1 MGLINWLKQKI
12 FHKKDEDKKEG
23 KPVEPVV
30 EENLKSEEAKDKT
43 SGESVVE
50 KTLEGN
56 KVDEEPIYE
65 VKKEETKEEYL
76 QPEVVKEEQSVEQSI
91 EDKVETKEEPVV
103 EENTLE
109 ESVQP
114 EVKEEQKIEE
124 QPIEENKVEDNS
136 SIKDEEKYEPSKGN
150 EQSSFEEPVVEENT
164 LEESVQPEVKE
175 EQKIEEQPIEEN
187 KVEDNSSIKDE
198 EKYEPSKGNEQS
210 SFEEPVVEENT
221 LEESVQPEVKEEQKI
236 EEQPIEENK
245 VEDNSSIKDEEKYE
259 PSKGNEQ
266 SSFEE
271 PVVEEN
277 TLEESV
283 QPEVKEEQKI
293 EEQPIEENK
302 VEDNSSIKDEEKY
315 EPSKG
320 NEQSSFEE
328 PVIQNNTDGI
338 ENNNEFEY
346 SNPLLD
352 LVLEDKLEKK
362 ESKVEVNDEQP
373 IEDKAETKEE
383 PIVEKELSDE
393 PVQPEIKEEQ
403 HAEENKAEEK
413 ENEEDEDE
421 VIEEKEEQTKEAEL
435 VNSADE
441 PVIEKKNDEATT
453 KKVEVDH
460 ETKIYNLGL
469 AKSREGFGARLNS
482 IANKYKEANSEY
494 FDDLERCLIEADVG
508 VNLTMS
514 VLDETEKM
522 AASQHLDNPKEINDL
537 LVDNLFMNYAK
548 SGDSFQTE
556 IKFDPENPTVL
567 LMVGVNGTGKTT
579 TIAKL
584 AKHYKELGKK
594 VLLVAADTFRAGA
607 VQQLSI
613 WANRIGVDIFERG
626 QGADPASV
634 CFDAVK
640 KAINDKYDLVM
651 VDTAGRLHTKD
662 YLMAELGKVNRVIKK
677 VLPVAPQE
685 IWLALD
691 ANTGQNG
698 VQQAKV
704 FKEVTPLTGVVI
716 TKMDGTSK
724 GGIILAIRDQ
734 LGVPV
739 RFIGLGEHEDDLREF
754 DLDRY
759 LYALLVGEDENSEE

>member
-12 FHKKDEDKKEG
+12 FHKKDEGKKEE
-23 KPVEPVV
+23 KPVEPV

-56 KVDEEPIYE
+56 KVDEEPIFE
-65 VKKEETKEEYL
+65 VKKEEIKEESL
-76 QPEVVKEEQSVEQSI
+76 QPEVVKKEQSVEQSI

-109 ESVQP
+109 EPVQP

-124 QPIEENKVEDNS
+124 QPVEENKVEDNS
-136 SIKDEEKYEPSKGN
+136 SIKDEEKYEPLK
-150 EQSSFEEPVVEENT
+150 
-164 LEESVQPEVKE
+164 
-175 EQKIEEQPIEEN
+175 EN
-187 KVEDNSSIKDE
+187 K
-198 EKYEPSKGNEQS
+198 
-210 SFEEPVVEENT
+210 
-221 LEESVQPEVKEEQKI
+221 
-236 EEQPIEENK
+236 
-245 VEDNSSIKDEEKYE
+245 
-259 PSKGNEQ
+259 
-266 SSFEE
+266 
-271 PVVEEN
+271 
-277 TLEESV
+277 
-283 QPEVKEEQKI
+283 
-293 EEQPIEENK
+293 
-302 VEDNSSIKDEEKY
+302 
-315 EPSKG
+315 
-320 NEQSSFEE
+320 QSSFEE

-413 ENEEDEDE
+413 ENEEDE
-421 VIEEKEEQTKEAEL
+421 VIEEKEEQTKEAEQ
-435 VNSADE
+435 VNSTDE
-441 PVIEKKNDEATT
+441 PVIEKKKDEATT
-453 KKVEVDH
+453 GKVEVDH

-482 IANKYKEANSEY
+482 IANKYKEANSDY
-494 FDDLERCLIEADVG
+494 FDELERCLIEADVG

-556 IKFDPENPTVL
+556 IKFDSENPTVL

-634 CFDAVK
+634 CFDAIK

-759 LYALLVGEDENSEE
+759 LYALLVGEDENFEE

>member
-65 VKKEETKEEYL
+65 VKKEEIKEESL

-91 EDKVETKEEPVV
+91 EDKVETKEGPEV

-109 ESVQP
+109 EPVQP

-124 QPIEENKVEDNS
+124 QPVEENKVEDNS
-136 SIKDEEKYEPSKGN
+136 SIKNEEKYEPSK
-150 EQSSFEEPVVEENT
+150 E
-164 LEESVQPEVKE
+164 
-175 EQKIEEQPIEEN
+175 
-187 KVEDNSSIKDE
+187 
-198 EKYEPSKGNEQS
+198 
-210 SFEEPVVEENT
+210 
-221 LEESVQPEVKEEQKI
+221 
-236 EEQPIEENK
+236 
-245 VEDNSSIKDEEKYE
+245 
-259 PSKGNEQ
+259 
-266 SSFEE
+266 
-271 PVVEEN
+271 
-277 TLEESV
+277 
-283 QPEVKEEQKI
+283 
-293 EEQPIEENK
+293 
-302 VEDNSSIKDEEKY
+302 
-315 EPSKG
+315 

-403 HAEENKAEEK
+403 HAEENKAEDNSSIKDEEAKDKTSGESVVEKALEGNKVDEEPIHEVKKEEIKEESLQPEVVKEEQSVKQSIEDKVETKEEPIVEGNTLEEPVQPEVKEEQKIEEQLVEENKVEEK

-421 VIEEKEEQTKEAEL
+421 VIEEKEEKTKEAEQ
-435 VNSADE
+435 VNSTDE

-453 KKVEVDH
+453 EKVEVDH

-494 FDDLERCLIEADVG
+494 FDELERCLIEADVG

-759 LYALLVGEDENSEE
+759 LYALLVGEDENFEE

>member
-56 KVDEEPIYE
+56 KVDEEPIFE
-65 VKKEETKEEYL
+65 VKKEEIKEESL
-76 QPEVVKEEQSVEQSI
+76 QPEVVKKEQSVEQSV
-91 EDKVETKEEPVV
+91 EDKIETKEEPVV

-109 ESVQP
+109 EPVQP
-114 EVKEEQKIEE
+114 EIKEEQKIEE
-124 QPIEENKVEDNS
+124 QPVEENKVEDNS
-136 SIKDEEKYEPSKGN
+136 SIKDEEKYEPSK
-150 EQSSFEEPVVEENT
+150 E
-164 LEESVQPEVKE
+164 
-175 EQKIEEQPIEEN
+175 
-187 KVEDNSSIKDE
+187 
-198 EKYEPSKGNEQS
+198 
-210 SFEEPVVEENT
+210 
-221 LEESVQPEVKEEQKI
+221 
-236 EEQPIEENK
+236 
-245 VEDNSSIKDEEKYE
+245 
-259 PSKGNEQ
+259 
-266 SSFEE
+266 
-271 PVVEEN
+271 
-277 TLEESV
+277 
-283 QPEVKEEQKI
+283 
-293 EEQPIEENK
+293 
-302 VEDNSSIKDEEKY
+302 
-315 EPSKG
+315 

-383 PIVEKELSDE
+383 PVVEKELSDE

-403 HAEENKAEEK
+403 KIEEQPVEENKVEENSSIKDEEAKDKTSGESVVEKALEGNKVDEEPIHEVKKEEIKEESLQPEVVKEEQSVEQSIEDKVETKEEPIVEGNTLEEPVQPEVKEEQKIEEQPVEENKVEEK

-421 VIEEKEEQTKEAEL
+421 VIEEKEEQTKEAEQ
-435 VNSADE
+435 VNSTDE
-441 PVIEKKNDEATT
+441 PVIEKKNDEATA

-482 IANKYKEANSEY
+482 IANKYKEANSDY
-494 FDDLERCLIEADVG
+494 FDELERCLIEADVG

-594 VLLVAADTFRAGA
+594 VMLVAADTFRAGA

-634 CFDAVK
+634 CFDAIK
-640 KAINDKYDLVM
+640 KAINEKYDLVM

-759 LYALLVGEDENSEE
+759 LYALLVGEDENFEE

>member
-12 FHKKDEDKKEG
+12 FHKKDEDKKEV
-23 KPVEPVV
+23 KPVEPV

-56 KVDEEPIYE
+56 KVDEEPIFE
-65 VKKEETKEEYL
+65 VEKEEIKEESL
-76 QPEVVKEEQSVEQSI
+76 QPEVVKKEQSVEQST

-109 ESVQP
+109 EPVQP

-124 QPIEENKVEDNS
+124 QPVEENKVEDNS
-136 SIKDEEKYEPSKGN
+136 SIKDEEKYEPSK
-150 EQSSFEEPVVEENT
+150 
-164 LEESVQPEVKE
+164 
-175 EQKIEEQPIEEN
+175 EN
-187 KVEDNSSIKDE
+187 K
-198 EKYEPSKGNEQS
+198 
-210 SFEEPVVEENT
+210 
-221 LEESVQPEVKEEQKI
+221 
-236 EEQPIEENK
+236 
-245 VEDNSSIKDEEKYE
+245 
-259 PSKGNEQ
+259 
-266 SSFEE
+266 
-271 PVVEEN
+271 
-277 TLEESV
+277 
-283 QPEVKEEQKI
+283 
-293 EEQPIEENK
+293 
-302 VEDNSSIKDEEKY
+302 
-315 EPSKG
+315 
-320 NEQSSFEE
+320 QSSFEE

-413 ENEEDEDE
+413 ENEEDEA
-421 VIEEKEEQTKEAEL
+421 IEEKEEQTKEVEK
-435 VNSADE
+435 VNSTDE

-482 IANKYKEANSEY
+482 IANKYKEANSDY
-494 FDDLERCLIEADVG
+494 FDELERCLIEADVG

-584 AKHYKELGKK
+584 AKHYKGLGKK

-634 CFDAVK
+634 CFDAIK

-759 LYALLVGEDENSEE
+759 LYALLVGEDENFEE

>member
-12 FHKKDEDKKEG
+12 FHKKDEDKKEV
-23 KPVEPVV
+23 KPVEPV

-43 SGESVVE
+43 SDESAVE

-56 KVDEEPIYE
+56 KVDEEPISE
-65 VKKEETKEEYL
+65 VKKEEIKEESL

-109 ESVQP
+109 EPVQP

-124 QPIEENKVEDNS
+124 QPVEENKVEDNS
-136 SIKDEEKYEPSKGN
+136 SIKDEEKYEPSK
-150 EQSSFEEPVVEENT
+150 
-164 LEESVQPEVKE
+164 
-175 EQKIEEQPIEEN
+175 EN
-187 KVEDNSSIKDE
+187 K
-198 EKYEPSKGNEQS
+198 
-210 SFEEPVVEENT
+210 
-221 LEESVQPEVKEEQKI
+221 
-236 EEQPIEENK
+236 
-245 VEDNSSIKDEEKYE
+245 
-259 PSKGNEQ
+259 
-266 SSFEE
+266 
-271 PVVEEN
+271 
-277 TLEESV
+277 
-283 QPEVKEEQKI
+283 
-293 EEQPIEENK
+293 
-302 VEDNSSIKDEEKY
+302 
-315 EPSKG
+315 
-320 NEQSSFEE
+320 QSSFEE

-373 IEDKAETKEE
+373 IEDKAETNEE

-413 ENEEDEDE
+413 EDEEDE
-421 VIEEKEEQTKEAEL
+421 VIEEKEEQTKEVEK
-435 VNSADE
+435 VNSTDE

-482 IANKYKEANSEY
+482 IANKYKEANSDY
-494 FDDLERCLIEADVG
+494 FDELERCLIEADVG

-634 CFDAVK
+634 CFDAIK

-759 LYALLVGEDENSEE
+759 LYALLVGEDENFEE

>member
-12 FHKKDEDKKEG
+12 FHKKDEAKKEV
-23 KPVEPVV
+23 KPVEPV

-43 SGESVVE
+43 SGESIVE

-65 VKKEETKEEYL
+65 VKKEEIKEESL
-76 QPEVVKEEQSVEQSI
+76 QPEMVKKEQSVEQSI
-91 EDKVETKEEPVV
+91 EDKAETKEEPVV

-109 ESVQP
+109 EPVQP

-124 QPIEENKVEDNS
+124 QPVEENKVEDNS
-136 SIKDEEKYEPSKGN
+136 SIKDEEKYEPSK
-150 EQSSFEEPVVEENT
+150 
-164 LEESVQPEVKE
+164 
-175 EQKIEEQPIEEN
+175 EN
-187 KVEDNSSIKDE
+187 K
-198 EKYEPSKGNEQS
+198 
-210 SFEEPVVEENT
+210 
-221 LEESVQPEVKEEQKI
+221 
-236 EEQPIEENK
+236 
-245 VEDNSSIKDEEKYE
+245 
-259 PSKGNEQ
+259 
-266 SSFEE
+266 
-271 PVVEEN
+271 
-277 TLEESV
+277 
-283 QPEVKEEQKI
+283 
-293 EEQPIEENK
+293 
-302 VEDNSSIKDEEKY
+302 
-315 EPSKG
+315 
-320 NEQSSFEE
+320 QSSFEE

-362 ESKVEVNDEQP
+362 EFKVEVNDEQP

-383 PIVEKELSDE
+383 PVVEKELSDE

-403 HAEENKAEEK
+403 HAEENKAEDNSSIKSEEAKDKTSGESVVEK
-413 ENEEDEDE
+413 TLEGNKVDEEPIFEVKKEEIKEESLQPEMVKKEQSVEQSIEDKAETKEEPVVEENTLEEPVQPEVKEEQKIEEQPVEENKVEENEEDE
-421 VIEEKEEQTKEAEL
+421 VIEEKEEQTKEAEQ
-435 VNSADE
+435 VNSTDE

-494 FDDLERCLIEADVG
+494 FDELERCLIEADVG

-522 AASQHLDNPKEINDL
+522 AASQHVDNPKEINDL

-594 VLLVAADTFRAGA
+594 VMLVAADTFRAGA

-634 CFDAVK
+634 CFDAIK
-640 KAINDKYDLVM
+640 KAINEKYDLVM

-759 LYALLVGEDENSEE
+759 LYALLVGEDENFEE

>member
-30 EENLKSEEAKDKT
+30 EKNLKSEEAKDKT
-43 SGESVVE
+43 PGESVVE
-50 KTLEGN
+50 KTLEEN
-56 KVDEEPIYE
+56 KVGEEPIYE
-65 VKKEETKEEYL
+65 VKKEEIKEESL

-103 EENTLE
+103 EGNTLE
-109 ESVQP
+109 EPVQP
-114 EVKEEQKIEE
+114 KVKEEQKIEE
-124 QPIEENKVEDNS
+124 QPVEENKVEDNSSIKDEEKYESSKENKQSSFEEPVFEENTLEEPVQPEVKEEQRIEEQPVEENKVEDNS
-136 SIKDEEKYEPSKGN
+136 SIKDEEKYEPSK
-150 EQSSFEEPVVEENT
+150 E
-164 LEESVQPEVKE
+164 
-175 EQKIEEQPIEEN
+175 
-187 KVEDNSSIKDE
+187 
-198 EKYEPSKGNEQS
+198 
-210 SFEEPVVEENT
+210 
-221 LEESVQPEVKEEQKI
+221 
-236 EEQPIEENK
+236 
-245 VEDNSSIKDEEKYE
+245 
-259 PSKGNEQ
+259 
-266 SSFEE
+266 
-271 PVVEEN
+271 
-277 TLEESV
+277 
-283 QPEVKEEQKI
+283 
-293 EEQPIEENK
+293 
-302 VEDNSSIKDEEKY
+302 
-315 EPSKG
+315 

-383 PIVEKELSDE
+383 PVVEKELSDE

-403 HAEENKAEEK
+403 HAEENKVEDNSSIKDEEAKDKTSGESVAEKTLEGNKVDEEPVHEVKKEEIKEESLQPEVVKEEQSVEQSIEDKVETKEEPIVEGNTLEEPVQPEVKEEQKIEEQPVEENKVEEK

-421 VIEEKEEQTKEAEL
+421 VIEEKEEQTKEAEQ
-435 VNSADE
+435 VNSTDE
-441 PVIEKKNDEATT
+441 PVIEKKNDEATA

-482 IANKYKEANSEY
+482 IANKYKEANSDY
-494 FDDLERCLIEADVG
+494 FDELERCLIEADVG

-634 CFDAVK
+634 CFDAIK
-640 KAINDKYDLVM
+640 KAINEKYDLVM

-759 LYALLVGEDENSEE
+759 LYALLVGEDENFEE

>member
-12 FHKKDEDKKEG
+12 FHKKDEAKKEE

-56 KVDEEPIYE
+56 KVDEEPIHE
-65 VKKEETKEEYL
+65 VKKEEIKEESL
-76 QPEVVKEEQSVEQSI
+76 QPEVVKKEQSVEQSI

-103 EENTLE
+103 
-109 ESVQP
+109 
-114 EVKEEQKIEE
+114 
-124 QPIEENKVEDNS
+124 
-136 SIKDEEKYEPSKGN
+136 
-150 EQSSFEEPVVEENT
+150 
-164 LEESVQPEVKE
+164 
-175 EQKIEEQPIEEN
+175 
-187 KVEDNSSIKDE
+187 
-198 EKYEPSKGNEQS
+198 
-210 SFEEPVVEENT
+210 
-221 LEESVQPEVKEEQKI
+221 
-236 EEQPIEENK
+236 
-245 VEDNSSIKDEEKYE
+245 
-259 PSKGNEQ
+259 
-266 SSFEE
+266 
-271 PVVEEN
+271 
-277 TLEESV
+277 
-283 QPEVKEEQKI
+283 
-293 EEQPIEENK
+293 
-302 VEDNSSIKDEEKY
+302 
-315 EPSKG
+315 
-320 NEQSSFEE
+320 
-328 PVIQNNTDGI
+328 QNNTDGI

-383 PIVEKELSDE
+383 PVVEGNTLEE
-393 PVQPEIKEEQ
+393 PVQPEVKEEQ
-403 HAEENKAEEK
+403 KIEEQPVEENKVEEK

-421 VIEEKEEQTKEAEL
+421 VIEEKEEQTKEAEQ
-435 VNSADE
+435 VNSTDE

-482 IANKYKEANSEY
+482 IANKYKEANSDY
-494 FDDLERCLIEADVG
+494 FDELERCLIEADVG

-594 VLLVAADTFRAGA
+594 VMLVAADTFRAGA

-634 CFDAVK
+634 CFDAIK
-640 KAINDKYDLVM
+640 KAINEKYDLVM

-759 LYALLVGEDENSEE
+759 LYALLVGEDENFEE

>member
-12 FHKKDEDKKEG
+12 FHKKDEAKKEE
-23 KPVEPVV
+23 KPVEPV
-30 EENLKSEEAKDKT
+30 EENLKFEEAKDKT

-65 VKKEETKEEYL
+65 VKKEEIKEESL
-76 QPEVVKEEQSVEQSI
+76 QPEVVKKEPSVEQPI

-109 ESVQP
+109 EPVQP

-124 QPIEENKVEDNS
+124 QPVEENKVEDNS
-136 SIKDEEKYEPSKGN
+136 SIKDEEKYEPSK
-150 EQSSFEEPVVEENT
+150 
-164 LEESVQPEVKE
+164 
-175 EQKIEEQPIEEN
+175 EN
-187 KVEDNSSIKDE
+187 K
-198 EKYEPSKGNEQS
+198 
-210 SFEEPVVEENT
+210 
-221 LEESVQPEVKEEQKI
+221 
-236 EEQPIEENK
+236 
-245 VEDNSSIKDEEKYE
+245 
-259 PSKGNEQ
+259 
-266 SSFEE
+266 
-271 PVVEEN
+271 
-277 TLEESV
+277 
-283 QPEVKEEQKI
+283 
-293 EEQPIEENK
+293 
-302 VEDNSSIKDEEKY
+302 
-315 EPSKG
+315 
-320 NEQSSFEE
+320 QSSFEE

-362 ESKVEVNDEQP
+362 ESKVEVNDEQL

-383 PIVEKELSDE
+383 PIVEENTLDE

-403 HAEENKAEEK
+403 HVEENKAEEK
-413 ENEEDEDE
+413 ENEEEDE
-421 VIEEKEEQTKEAEL
+421 VIEEKEEQTKEAEQ
-435 VNSADE
+435 VNSTDE
-441 PVIEKKNDEATT
+441 PVIEKKNDEAATE
-453 KKVEVDH
+453 KVEVDH

-494 FDDLERCLIEADVG
+494 FDELERCLIEADVG

-522 AASQHLDNPKEINDL
+522 AASQHVNNPKEINDL

-634 CFDAVK
+634 CFDAIK

-759 LYALLVGEDENSEE
+759 LYALLVGEDENFEA

>member
-23 KPVEPVV
+23 KPVEPV
-30 EENLKSEEAKDKT
+30 EENLKFEETKDKT
-43 SGESVVE
+43 SGESVVK

-56 KVDEEPIYE
+56 KVDEEPISE
-65 VKKEETKEEYL
+65 VKKEEIKEESL

-109 ESVQP
+109 EPVQP

-124 QPIEENKVEDNS
+124 QPVEENKVEDNS
-136 SIKDEEKYEPSKGN
+136 SIKDEEKYEPSN
-150 EQSSFEEPVVEENT
+150 
-164 LEESVQPEVKE
+164 
-175 EQKIEEQPIEEN
+175 EN
-187 KVEDNSSIKDE
+187 K
-198 EKYEPSKGNEQS
+198 
-210 SFEEPVVEENT
+210 
-221 LEESVQPEVKEEQKI
+221 
-236 EEQPIEENK
+236 
-245 VEDNSSIKDEEKYE
+245 
-259 PSKGNEQ
+259 
-266 SSFEE
+266 
-271 PVVEEN
+271 
-277 TLEESV
+277 
-283 QPEVKEEQKI
+283 
-293 EEQPIEENK
+293 
-302 VEDNSSIKDEEKY
+302 
-315 EPSKG
+315 
-320 NEQSSFEE
+320 QSSFEE

-413 ENEEDEDE
+413 ENDEDE
-421 VIEEKEEQTKEAEL
+421 VIEEKEEQTKEAEQ
-435 VNSADE
+435 VNSTDE
-441 PVIEKKNDEATT
+441 PVIEKKKDEATT
-453 KKVEVDH
+453 GKVEVDH

-482 IANKYKEANSEY
+482 IANKYKEANSDY
-494 FDDLERCLIEADVG
+494 FDELERCLIEADVG

-584 AKHYKELGKK
+584 AKHYKGLGKK

-634 CFDAVK
+634 CFDAIK

-759 LYALLVGEDENSEE
+759 LYALLVGEDENFEE

>member
-12 FHKKDEDKKEG
+12 FHKKDEGKKEE
-23 KPVEPVV
+23 KPVEPV

-56 KVDEEPIYE
+56 KADEEPIFE
-65 VKKEETKEEYL
+65 AKKEEIKEESL
-76 QPEVVKEEQSVEQSI
+76 QPEVVKKEQSVEQSV

-109 ESVQP
+109 EPVQP

-124 QPIEENKVEDNS
+124 QPVEENKVEDNS
-136 SIKDEEKYEPSKGN
+136 SIKDEEKHEPSK
-150 EQSSFEEPVVEENT
+150 
-164 LEESVQPEVKE
+164 
-175 EQKIEEQPIEEN
+175 
-187 KVEDNSSIKDE
+187 EDK
-198 EKYEPSKGNEQS
+198 
-210 SFEEPVVEENT
+210 
-221 LEESVQPEVKEEQKI
+221 
-236 EEQPIEENK
+236 
-245 VEDNSSIKDEEKYE
+245 
-259 PSKGNEQ
+259 
-266 SSFEE
+266 
-271 PVVEEN
+271 
-277 TLEESV
+277 
-283 QPEVKEEQKI
+283 
-293 EEQPIEENK
+293 
-302 VEDNSSIKDEEKY
+302 
-315 EPSKG
+315 
-320 NEQSSFEE
+320 QSSFEE

-393 PVQPEIKEEQ
+393 PVQPEIKEAQ
-403 HAEENKAEEK
+403 HAEENKAEEN
-413 ENEEDEDE
+413 ENEEDE
-421 VIEEKEEQTKEAEL
+421 VIEEKEEQTKEVEQ
-435 VNSADE
+435 VNSTDE
-441 PVIEKKNDEATT
+441 PVIEKKNDEDTT

-494 FDDLERCLIEADVG
+494 FDELERCLIEADVG

-522 AASQHLDNPKEINDL
+522 AASQHVDNPKEINDL

-584 AKHYKELGKK
+584 AKHYKGLGKK

-634 CFDAVK
+634 CFDAIK
-640 KAINDKYDLVM
+640 KAINEKYDLVM

-759 LYALLVGEDENSEE
+759 LYALLVGEDENFEE

>member
-12 FHKKDEDKKEG
+12 FHKKDEDKKEV
-23 KPVEPVV
+23 KPVEPV

-56 KVDEEPIYE
+56 KVDEEPIFE
-65 VKKEETKEEYL
+65 AKKEEIKEESL

-103 EENTLE
+103 EENTLKE
-109 ESVQP
+109 PVQP

-124 QPIEENKVEDNS
+124 QPVEENKVEDNS
-136 SIKDEEKYEPSKGN
+136 SIKDEEKQEPSK
-150 EQSSFEEPVVEENT
+150 
-164 LEESVQPEVKE
+164 
-175 EQKIEEQPIEEN
+175 EN
-187 KVEDNSSIKDE
+187 K
-198 EKYEPSKGNEQS
+198 
-210 SFEEPVVEENT
+210 
-221 LEESVQPEVKEEQKI
+221 
-236 EEQPIEENK
+236 
-245 VEDNSSIKDEEKYE
+245 
-259 PSKGNEQ
+259 
-266 SSFEE
+266 
-271 PVVEEN
+271 
-277 TLEESV
+277 
-283 QPEVKEEQKI
+283 
-293 EEQPIEENK
+293 
-302 VEDNSSIKDEEKY
+302 
-315 EPSKG
+315 
-320 NEQSSFEE
+320 QSSFEE

-352 LVLEDKLEKK
+352 LVLENKLEKK

-413 ENEEDEDE
+413 ENEEDE
-421 VIEEKEEQTKEAEL
+421 VIEEKEEQTKEAEQ
-435 VNSADE
+435 VNSTDE

-482 IANKYKEANSEY
+482 IANKYKEANSDY
-494 FDDLERCLIEADVG
+494 FDELERCLIEADVG

-584 AKHYKELGKK
+584 AKHYKGLGKK

-759 LYALLVGEDENSEE
+759 LYALLVGEDENFEE

>member
-12 FHKKDEDKKEG
+12 FHKKDEGKKEE
-23 KPVEPVV
+23 KPVEPV

-50 KTLEGN
+50 KALEGN
-56 KVDEEPIYE
+56 KVDEEPIFE
-65 VKKEETKEEYL
+65 AKKEEIKEESL

-109 ESVQP
+109 EPVQP
-114 EVKEEQKIEE
+114 EVEEEQKIEE
-124 QPIEENKVEDNS
+124 LPVEENKVEDNS
-136 SIKDEEKYEPSKGN
+136 SIKDEEKYEPSK
-150 EQSSFEEPVVEENT
+150 EDKQSSFEEPVV
-164 LEESVQPEVKE
+164 
-175 EQKIEEQPIEEN
+175 QK
-187 KVEDNSSIKDE
+187 
-198 EKYEPSKGNEQS
+198 
-210 SFEEPVVEENT
+210 
-221 LEESVQPEVKEEQKI
+221 
-236 EEQPIEENK
+236 
-245 VEDNSSIKDEEKYE
+245 
-259 PSKGNEQ
+259 
-266 SSFEE
+266 
-271 PVVEEN
+271 
-277 TLEESV
+277 
-283 QPEVKEEQKI
+283 
-293 EEQPIEENK
+293 
-302 VEDNSSIKDEEKY
+302 
-315 EPSKG
+315 
-320 NEQSSFEE
+320 
-328 PVIQNNTDGI
+328 NTDGI

-421 VIEEKEEQTKEAEL
+421 VIEEKEEQTKEAEQ
-435 VNSADE
+435 VNSTDE

-453 KKVEVDH
+453 GKVEVDH

-482 IANKYKEANSEY
+482 IANKYKEANSDY
-494 FDDLERCLIEADVG
+494 FDELERCLIEADVG

-634 CFDAVK
+634 CFDAIK

-759 LYALLVGEDENSEE
+759 LYALLVGEDENFEE

>member
-23 KPVEPVV
+23 KPVEPV

-65 VKKEETKEEYL
+65 AKKEEIKEESL
-76 QPEVVKEEQSVEQSI
+76 QPEVVKEEQSVEQSV
-91 EDKVETKEEPVV
+91 EDKAETKEEPVV

-109 ESVQP
+109 EPVQP

-136 SIKDEEKYEPSKGN
+136 SIKDEEKYEPSK
-150 EQSSFEEPVVEENT
+150 
-164 LEESVQPEVKE
+164 
-175 EQKIEEQPIEEN
+175 EN
-187 KVEDNSSIKDE
+187 K
-198 EKYEPSKGNEQS
+198 
-210 SFEEPVVEENT
+210 
-221 LEESVQPEVKEEQKI
+221 
-236 EEQPIEENK
+236 
-245 VEDNSSIKDEEKYE
+245 
-259 PSKGNEQ
+259 
-266 SSFEE
+266 
-271 PVVEEN
+271 
-277 TLEESV
+277 
-283 QPEVKEEQKI
+283 
-293 EEQPIEENK
+293 
-302 VEDNSSIKDEEKY
+302 
-315 EPSKG
+315 
-320 NEQSSFEE
+320 QSSFEE

-362 ESKVEVNDEQP
+362 ESKVEVNDGQP
-373 IEDKAETKEE
+373 IEDKAETNEE

-413 ENEEDEDE
+413 ENEEDE
-421 VIEEKEEQTKEAEL
+421 VIEEKEEQTKDAEQ
-435 VNSADE
+435 VNSTDE
-441 PVIEKKNDEATT
+441 PVIEKKKDEATT
-453 KKVEVDH
+453 GKVEVDH

-482 IANKYKEANSEY
+482 IANKYKEANSDY
-494 FDDLERCLIEADVG
+494 FDELERCLIEADVG

-584 AKHYKELGKK
+584 AKHYKGLGKK

-634 CFDAVK
+634 CFDAIK
-640 KAINDKYDLVM
+640 KAINEKYDLVM

-759 LYALLVGEDENSEE
+759 LYALLVGEDENFEE

>member
-12 FHKKDEDKKEG
+12 FHKKDEAKKEV
-23 KPVEPVV
+23 KPVETV
-30 EENLKSEEAKDKT
+30 EENLKSEEAKDNT

-50 KTLEGN
+50 KSLEEN
-56 KVDEEPIYE
+56 KVDEEPIFE
-65 VKKEETKEEYL
+65 VKKEEIKEESL
-76 QPEVVKEEQSVEQSI
+76 QPEVVKEEQSVEQPI
-91 EDKVETKEEPVV
+91 EDKAETKEEPVV

-109 ESVQP
+109 EPVQP

-124 QPIEENKVEDNS
+124 QPVEENKVEDNS
-136 SIKDEEKYEPSKGN
+136 SIKDEEKYEPSK
-150 EQSSFEEPVVEENT
+150 
-164 LEESVQPEVKE
+164 
-175 EQKIEEQPIEEN
+175 EN
-187 KVEDNSSIKDE
+187 K
-198 EKYEPSKGNEQS
+198 
-210 SFEEPVVEENT
+210 
-221 LEESVQPEVKEEQKI
+221 
-236 EEQPIEENK
+236 
-245 VEDNSSIKDEEKYE
+245 
-259 PSKGNEQ
+259 
-266 SSFEE
+266 
-271 PVVEEN
+271 
-277 TLEESV
+277 
-283 QPEVKEEQKI
+283 
-293 EEQPIEENK
+293 
-302 VEDNSSIKDEEKY
+302 
-315 EPSKG
+315 
-320 NEQSSFEE
+320 QSSFEE
-328 PVIQNNTDGI
+328 PVIQDNTDGI

-362 ESKVEVNDEQP
+362 ESKVEVNDGQP

-403 HAEENKAEEK
+403 KIEEQPVEENKVDEK
-413 ENEEDEDE
+413 ENEEDE
-421 VIEEKEEQTKEAEL
+421 VIEEKEEQTKEAEQ
-435 VNSADE
+435 VNPTDE
-441 PVIEKKNDEATT
+441 PVIEKKNDEATA

-482 IANKYKEANSEY
+482 IANKYKEANSDY
-494 FDDLERCLIEADVG
+494 FDELERCLIEADVG

-522 AASQHLDNPKEINDL
+522 AASQHVDNPKEINDL

-634 CFDAVK
+634 CFDAIK
-640 KAINDKYDLVM
+640 KAINEKYDLVM

-685 IWLALD
+685 IWLVLD

>member
-12 FHKKDEDKKEG
+12 FHKKDEDKKGG
-23 KPVEPVV
+23 KPVEPV

-56 KVDEEPIYE
+56 KVDEEPIFE
-65 VKKEETKEEYL
+65 VEKEEIKEESL
-76 QPEVVKEEQSVEQSI
+76 QPEVVKKEQSVEQSI

-109 ESVQP
+109 EPVQP

-124 QPIEENKVEDNS
+124 QPVEENKVEDNS
-136 SIKDEEKYEPSKGN
+136 SIKDEEKFEPSKEN
-150 EQSSFEEPVVEENT
+150 KQSSFEEPVV
-164 LEESVQPEVKE
+164 
-175 EQKIEEQPIEEN
+175 
-187 KVEDNSSIKDE
+187 
-198 EKYEPSKGNEQS
+198 
-210 SFEEPVVEENT
+210 
-221 LEESVQPEVKEEQKI
+221 
-236 EEQPIEENK
+236 
-245 VEDNSSIKDEEKYE
+245 
-259 PSKGNEQ
+259 
-266 SSFEE
+266 
-271 PVVEEN
+271 
-277 TLEESV
+277 
-283 QPEVKEEQKI
+283 
-293 EEQPIEENK
+293 
-302 VEDNSSIKDEEKY
+302 
-315 EPSKG
+315 
-320 NEQSSFEE
+320 
-328 PVIQNNTDGI
+328 QNNTDGI
-338 ENNNEFEY
+338 DNNEFEH

-403 HAEENKAEEK
+403 HTEENKAEEK
-413 ENEEDEDE
+413 ENEEDE
-421 VIEEKEEQTKEAEL
+421 VIEEKEEQTKEVEQ
-435 VNSADE
+435 VNSTDE

-482 IANKYKEANSEY
+482 IANKYKEANSDY
-494 FDDLERCLIEADVG
+494 FDELERCLIEADVG

-522 AASQHLDNPKEINDL
+522 AASQQLDNPKEINDL

-634 CFDAVK
+634 CFDAIK

-759 LYALLVGEDENSEE
+759 LYALLVGEDENFEE

>member
-12 FHKKDEDKKEG
+12 FHKKDEDKKEV
-23 KPVEPVV
+23 KPVEPV

-56 KVDEEPIYE
+56 KVDEEPISE
-65 VKKEETKEEYL
+65 VKKEEIKEESL

-109 ESVQP
+109 EPVQP

-124 QPIEENKVEDNS
+124 QPVEENKVEDNS
-136 SIKDEEKYEPSKGN
+136 SIKDEEKYEPSN
-150 EQSSFEEPVVEENT
+150 
-164 LEESVQPEVKE
+164 
-175 EQKIEEQPIEEN
+175 EN
-187 KVEDNSSIKDE
+187 K
-198 EKYEPSKGNEQS
+198 
-210 SFEEPVVEENT
+210 
-221 LEESVQPEVKEEQKI
+221 
-236 EEQPIEENK
+236 
-245 VEDNSSIKDEEKYE
+245 
-259 PSKGNEQ
+259 
-266 SSFEE
+266 
-271 PVVEEN
+271 
-277 TLEESV
+277 
-283 QPEVKEEQKI
+283 
-293 EEQPIEENK
+293 
-302 VEDNSSIKDEEKY
+302 
-315 EPSKG
+315 
-320 NEQSSFEE
+320 QSSFEE
-328 PVIQNNTDGI
+328 PVIQNNADGI

-373 IEDKAETKEE
+373 IEDKAETNEE

-413 ENEEDEDE
+413 ENEEDEA
-421 VIEEKEEQTKEAEL
+421 IEEKEEQTKEVEQ
-435 VNSADE
+435 VNSTDE

-482 IANKYKEANSEY
+482 IANKYKEANSDY
-494 FDDLERCLIEADVG
+494 FDELERCLIEADVG

-634 CFDAVK
+634 CFDAIK

-759 LYALLVGEDENSEE
+759 LYALLVGEDENFEE

>member
-12 FHKKDEDKKEG
+12 FHKKDEGKKEE
-23 KPVEPVV
+23 KPVEPV

-56 KVDEEPIYE
+56 KVDEEPIFE
-65 VKKEETKEEYL
+65 VKKEETKEESL
-76 QPEVVKEEQSVEQSI
+76 QPEVVKKEQSVEQSI

-109 ESVQP
+109 EPVQP
-114 EVKEEQKIEE
+114 EVKEEQRIEE
-124 QPIEENKVEDNS
+124 QPAEENKVEDNS
-136 SIKDEEKYEPSKGN
+136 SIKDEEKQEPSK
-150 EQSSFEEPVVEENT
+150 
-164 LEESVQPEVKE
+164 
-175 EQKIEEQPIEEN
+175 EN
-187 KVEDNSSIKDE
+187 K
-198 EKYEPSKGNEQS
+198 
-210 SFEEPVVEENT
+210 
-221 LEESVQPEVKEEQKI
+221 
-236 EEQPIEENK
+236 
-245 VEDNSSIKDEEKYE
+245 
-259 PSKGNEQ
+259 
-266 SSFEE
+266 
-271 PVVEEN
+271 
-277 TLEESV
+277 
-283 QPEVKEEQKI
+283 
-293 EEQPIEENK
+293 
-302 VEDNSSIKDEEKY
+302 
-315 EPSKG
+315 
-320 NEQSSFEE
+320 QSSFEE

-421 VIEEKEEQTKEAEL
+421 VIEEKEEQTKEAEQ
-435 VNSADE
+435 VHSTDE

-453 KKVEVDH
+453 KKVGVDH

-482 IANKYKEANSEY
+482 IANKYKEANSDY
-494 FDDLERCLIEADVG
+494 FDELERCLIEADVG

-634 CFDAVK
+634 CFDAIK

-759 LYALLVGEDENSEE
+759 LYALLVGEDENFEE

>member
-12 FHKKDEDKKEG
+12 FHKKDEDKKEV
-23 KPVEPVV
+23 KPVEPV
-30 EENLKSEEAKDKT
+30 EENLKTEEAKDKT

-56 KVDEEPIYE
+56 KVDEEPISE
-65 VKKEETKEEYL
+65 VKKEEIKEESL
-76 QPEVVKEEQSVEQSI
+76 QPEVVKKEQSVEQSI

-109 ESVQP
+109 EPVQP

-124 QPIEENKVEDNS
+124 QPVEENKVEDNS
-136 SIKDEEKYEPSKGN
+136 SIKDEEKYEPSK
-150 EQSSFEEPVVEENT
+150 
-164 LEESVQPEVKE
+164 
-175 EQKIEEQPIEEN
+175 EN
-187 KVEDNSSIKDE
+187 K
-198 EKYEPSKGNEQS
+198 QS
-210 SFEEPVVEENT
+210 N
-221 LEESVQPEVKEEQKI
+221 
-236 EEQPIEENK
+236 
-245 VEDNSSIKDEEKYE
+245 
-259 PSKGNEQ
+259 
-266 SSFEE
+266 
-271 PVVEEN
+271 
-277 TLEESV
+277 
-283 QPEVKEEQKI
+283 
-293 EEQPIEENK
+293 
-302 VEDNSSIKDEEKY
+302 
-315 EPSKG
+315 
-320 NEQSSFEE
+320 FEE

-383 PIVEKELSDE
+383 SIVEKELSDE

-413 ENEEDEDE
+413 ENEEDE
-421 VIEEKEEQTKEAEL
+421 VIEEKEEQTKEAEK
-435 VNSADE
+435 VNSTDE
-441 PVIEKKNDEATT
+441 PVIDKKNDEATT

-482 IANKYKEANSEY
+482 IANKYKEANSDY
-494 FDDLERCLIEADVG
+494 FDELERCLIEADVG

-584 AKHYKELGKK
+584 AKHYKGLGKK

-634 CFDAVK
+634 CFDAIK

-759 LYALLVGEDENSEE
+759 LYALLVGEDENFEE

>member
-12 FHKKDEDKKEG
+12 FHKKDEDKKEA
-23 KPVEPVV
+23 KPVEPV

-50 KTLEGN
+50 KTLEVN
-56 KVDEEPIYE
+56 KVDEELIFE
-65 VKKEETKEEYL
+65 VKKEEIKEESL
-76 QPEVVKEEQSVEQSI
+76 QPEVVKKEQSVEQSI

-109 ESVQP
+109 EPVQP

-124 QPIEENKVEDNS
+124 QPVEENKVEDNS
-136 SIKDEEKYEPSKGN
+136 SIKDEEKYEPSK
-150 EQSSFEEPVVEENT
+150 
-164 LEESVQPEVKE
+164 
-175 EQKIEEQPIEEN
+175 EN
-187 KVEDNSSIKDE
+187 K
-198 EKYEPSKGNEQS
+198 
-210 SFEEPVVEENT
+210 
-221 LEESVQPEVKEEQKI
+221 
-236 EEQPIEENK
+236 
-245 VEDNSSIKDEEKYE
+245 
-259 PSKGNEQ
+259 
-266 SSFEE
+266 
-271 PVVEEN
+271 
-277 TLEESV
+277 
-283 QPEVKEEQKI
+283 
-293 EEQPIEENK
+293 
-302 VEDNSSIKDEEKY
+302 
-315 EPSKG
+315 
-320 NEQSSFEE
+320 QSSFEE
-328 PVIQNNTDGI
+328 PVIQSNTDGI

-383 PIVEKELSDE
+383 PVVEKELSDE

-403 HAEENKAEEK
+403 HAEENKAEDNSSIKDEEAKDKTSGESVAEKTLEGNKVDEEPIFEVKKEKIKEETLQPEVVKKEQSVVQSIEDKVETKEEPVVEK
-413 ENEEDEDE
+413 ELSDEPVVQPEVKEEQKIEEQPVEENKVEDNEEDE
-421 VIEEKEEQTKEAEL
+421 VIEEKEEQTKEAEQ
-435 VNSADE
+435 VNSTDE
-441 PVIEKKNDEATT
+441 LVIEKKNDEATT

-494 FDDLERCLIEADVG
+494 FDELERCLIEADVG

-522 AASQHLDNPKEINDL
+522 AASQHVDNPKEINDL

-634 CFDAVK
+634 CFDAIK
-640 KAINDKYDLVM
+640 KAINEKYDLVM

-759 LYALLVGEDENSEE
+759 LYALLVGEDENFEE

>member
-23 KPVEPVV
+23 KPVEPV
-30 EENLKSEEAKDKT
+30 EGNFKSEEAKDKT

-56 KVDEEPIYE
+56 KVDEEPIFE
-65 VKKEETKEEYL
+65 VEKEEIKEESL
-76 QPEVVKEEQSVEQSI
+76 QPEVVKKEQSVEQSI

-109 ESVQP
+109 EPVQP

-124 QPIEENKVEDNS
+124 RPVEENKVEDNS
-136 SIKDEEKYEPSKGN
+136 SIKDEEKHEPSK
-150 EQSSFEEPVVEENT
+150 
-164 LEESVQPEVKE
+164 
-175 EQKIEEQPIEEN
+175 EN
-187 KVEDNSSIKDE
+187 K
-198 EKYEPSKGNEQS
+198 
-210 SFEEPVVEENT
+210 
-221 LEESVQPEVKEEQKI
+221 
-236 EEQPIEENK
+236 
-245 VEDNSSIKDEEKYE
+245 
-259 PSKGNEQ
+259 
-266 SSFEE
+266 
-271 PVVEEN
+271 
-277 TLEESV
+277 
-283 QPEVKEEQKI
+283 
-293 EEQPIEENK
+293 
-302 VEDNSSIKDEEKY
+302 
-315 EPSKG
+315 
-320 NEQSSFEE
+320 QSSFEE

-373 IEDKAETKEE
+373 IEDKVETKEE

-421 VIEEKEEQTKEAEL
+421 VIEEKEEQTKEVEQ
-435 VNSADE
+435 VNSTDE

-482 IANKYKEANSEY
+482 IANKYKEANSDY
-494 FDDLERCLIEADVG
+494 FDELERCLIEADVG

-634 CFDAVK
+634 CFDAIK

-759 LYALLVGEDENSEE
+759 LYALLVGEDENFEE

>member
-23 KPVEPVV
+23 KPVEPV

-56 KVDEEPIYE
+56 KVDEEPIFE
-65 VKKEETKEEYL
+65 VKKEEIKEESL
-76 QPEVVKEEQSVEQSI
+76 QPEVVKEEQSVEQST
-91 EDKVETKEEPVV
+91 EDKVETK
-103 EENTLE
+103 
-109 ESVQP
+109 
-114 EVKEEQKIEE
+114 K
-124 QPIEENKVEDNS
+124 
-136 SIKDEEKYEPSKGN
+136 
-150 EQSSFEEPVVEENT
+150 
-164 LEESVQPEVKE
+164 
-175 EQKIEEQPIEEN
+175 
-187 KVEDNSSIKDE
+187 
-198 EKYEPSKGNEQS
+198 
-210 SFEEPVVEENT
+210 
-221 LEESVQPEVKEEQKI
+221 
-236 EEQPIEENK
+236 
-245 VEDNSSIKDEEKYE
+245 
-259 PSKGNEQ
+259 
-266 SSFEE
+266 
-271 PVVEEN
+271 
-277 TLEESV
+277 
-283 QPEVKEEQKI
+283 
-293 EEQPIEENK
+293 
-302 VEDNSSIKDEEKY
+302 
-315 EPSKG
+315 
-320 NEQSSFEE
+320 E

-413 ENEEDEDE
+413 ENEKDEDE
-421 VIEEKEEQTKEAEL
+421 VIEEKEEQTKEAEQ
-435 VNSADE
+435 VNSTDE

-482 IANKYKEANSEY
+482 IANKYKEANSDY
-494 FDDLERCLIEADVG
+494 FDELERCLIEADVG

-634 CFDAVK
+634 CFDAIK

-759 LYALLVGEDENSEE
+759 LYALLVGEDENFEE

>member
-12 FHKKDEDKKEG
+12 FHKKDEAKKEV
-23 KPVEPVV
+23 KPVEPV
-30 EENLKSEEAKDKT
+30 EENLKSEEVKDKT
-43 SGESVVE
+43 TGESVVE

-56 KVDEEPIYE
+56 KVDEEPIFE
-65 VKKEETKEEYL
+65 VKKEEIKEESL
-76 QPEVVKEEQSVEQSI
+76 QPEVVKEEQSVEQPI
-91 EDKVETKEEPVV
+91 EDKAETKEEPVV

-109 ESVQP
+109 EPVQP

-124 QPIEENKVEDNS
+124 QPVEENKVE
-136 SIKDEEKYEPSKGN
+136 
-150 EQSSFEEPVVEENT
+150 
-164 LEESVQPEVKE
+164 
-175 EQKIEEQPIEEN
+175 
-187 KVEDNSSIKDE
+187 
-198 EKYEPSKGNEQS
+198 
-210 SFEEPVVEENT
+210 
-221 LEESVQPEVKEEQKI
+221 
-236 EEQPIEENK
+236 
-245 VEDNSSIKDEEKYE
+245 
-259 PSKGNEQ
+259 
-266 SSFEE
+266 
-271 PVVEEN
+271 
-277 TLEESV
+277 
-283 QPEVKEEQKI
+283 
-293 EEQPIEENK
+293 
-302 VEDNSSIKDEEKY
+302 
-315 EPSKG
+315 
-320 NEQSSFEE
+320 
-328 PVIQNNTDGI
+328 
-338 ENNNEFEY
+338 
-346 SNPLLD
+346 
-352 LVLEDKLEKK
+352 
-362 ESKVEVNDEQP
+362 
-373 IEDKAETKEE
+373 
-383 PIVEKELSDE
+383 
-393 PVQPEIKEEQ
+393 
-403 HAEENKAEEK
+403 
-413 ENEEDEDE
+413 ENEEDE
-421 VIEEKEEQTKEAEL
+421 VIEEKKEQTKEAEQ
-435 VNSADE
+435 VNSTDE

-494 FDDLERCLIEADVG
+494 FDELERCLIEADVG

-522 AASQHLDNPKEINDL
+522 AASQHVDNPKEINDL

-634 CFDAVK
+634 CFDAIK
-640 KAINDKYDLVM
+640 KAINEKYDLVM

-759 LYALLVGEDENSEE
+759 LYALLVGEDENFEE

>member
-65 VKKEETKEEYL
+65 VKKEEIKEESL
-76 QPEVVKEEQSVEQSI
+76 QPEVVKGEQSVEQST

-109 ESVQP
+109 EPVQP
-114 EVKEEQKIEE
+114 EV
-124 QPIEENKVEDNS
+124 
-136 SIKDEEKYEPSKGN
+136 
-150 EQSSFEEPVVEENT
+150 
-164 LEESVQPEVKE
+164 
-175 EQKIEEQPIEEN
+175 
-187 KVEDNSSIKDE
+187 
-198 EKYEPSKGNEQS
+198 
-210 SFEEPVVEENT
+210 
-221 LEESVQPEVKEEQKI
+221 
-236 EEQPIEENK
+236 
-245 VEDNSSIKDEEKYE
+245 
-259 PSKGNEQ
+259 
-266 SSFEE
+266 
-271 PVVEEN
+271 
-277 TLEESV
+277 
-283 QPEVKEEQKI
+283 
-293 EEQPIEENK
+293 
-302 VEDNSSIKDEEKY
+302 
-315 EPSKG
+315 
-320 NEQSSFEE
+320 
-328 PVIQNNTDGI
+328 
-338 ENNNEFEY
+338 
-346 SNPLLD
+346 
-352 LVLEDKLEKK
+352 
-362 ESKVEVNDEQP
+362 
-373 IEDKAETKEE
+373 
-383 PIVEKELSDE
+383 
-393 PVQPEIKEEQ
+393 KEEQ

-413 ENEEDEDE
+413 ENEDDEDE
-421 VIEEKEEQTKEAEL
+421 VIEEKEEQTKEAEQ

-453 KKVEVDH
+453 EKVEVDHETKEQTKEAEQVNSTDEPVIEKKNDEATNKKVEVDH

-494 FDDLERCLIEADVG
+494 FDELERCLIEADVG

-759 LYALLVGEDENSEE
+759 LYALLVGEDENFEE

>member
-12 FHKKDEDKKEG
+12 FHKKDEDKKEE
-23 KPVEPVV
+23 KPVEPV

-50 KTLEGN
+50 KTLEEN
-56 KVDEEPIYE
+56 KVDEEPVHE
-65 VKKEETKEEYL
+65 VKKEEIKEESL
-76 QPEVVKEEQSVEQSI
+76 QPEVVKEEQSIEQSI

-103 EENTLE
+103 EGNTLE
-109 ESVQP
+109 EPVQP

-124 QPIEENKVEDNS
+124 QPVEENKVEDNS
-136 SIKDEEKYEPSKGN
+136 SIKNEEKYEPSK
-150 EQSSFEEPVVEENT
+150 E
-164 LEESVQPEVKE
+164 
-175 EQKIEEQPIEEN
+175 
-187 KVEDNSSIKDE
+187 
-198 EKYEPSKGNEQS
+198 
-210 SFEEPVVEENT
+210 
-221 LEESVQPEVKEEQKI
+221 
-236 EEQPIEENK
+236 
-245 VEDNSSIKDEEKYE
+245 
-259 PSKGNEQ
+259 
-266 SSFEE
+266 
-271 PVVEEN
+271 
-277 TLEESV
+277 
-283 QPEVKEEQKI
+283 
-293 EEQPIEENK
+293 
-302 VEDNSSIKDEEKY
+302 
-315 EPSKG
+315 

-338 ENNNEFEY
+338 ENNEFEY

-373 IEDKAETKEE
+373 VEDKAETKEE
-383 PIVEKELSDE
+383 PIVEKELLDE

-403 HAEENKAEEK
+403 HSEENKAEEK

-421 VIEEKEEQTKEAEL
+421 VIEEKEEQEEQTKEAEQ

-453 KKVEVDH
+453 EKVEVDHETKEQTKEAEQVNSTDEPVIEKKNDEATNKKVEVDH

-494 FDDLERCLIEADVG
+494 FDELERCLIEADVG

-759 LYALLVGEDENSEE
+759 LYALLVGEDENFEE

>member
-23 KPVEPVV
+23 KPVEPV

-56 KVDEEPIYE
+56 KVDEEPIFE
-65 VKKEETKEEYL
+65 VEKEEIKEESL

-109 ESVQP
+109 EPVQP

-124 QPIEENKVEDNS
+124 QPVEENKVEDNS
-136 SIKDEEKYEPSKGN
+136 SIKDEEKNEPSKEN
-150 EQSSFEEPVVEENT
+150 EQSSFEE
-164 LEESVQPEVKE
+164 S
-175 EQKIEEQPIEEN
+175 
-187 KVEDNSSIKDE
+187 
-198 EKYEPSKGNEQS
+198 
-210 SFEEPVVEENT
+210 
-221 LEESVQPEVKEEQKI
+221 
-236 EEQPIEENK
+236 
-245 VEDNSSIKDEEKYE
+245 
-259 PSKGNEQ
+259 
-266 SSFEE
+266 
-271 PVVEEN
+271 
-277 TLEESV
+277 
-283 QPEVKEEQKI
+283 
-293 EEQPIEENK
+293 
-302 VEDNSSIKDEEKY
+302 
-315 EPSKG
+315 
-320 NEQSSFEE
+320 
-328 PVIQNNTDGI
+328 VIQNNTDGI

-413 ENEEDEDE
+413 ENEEDE
-421 VIEEKEEQTKEAEL
+421 VIEEKEEQTKEAEQ
-435 VNSADE
+435 VNSTDE

-482 IANKYKEANSEY
+482 IANKYKEANSDY
-494 FDDLERCLIEADVG
+494 FDELERCLIEADVG

-634 CFDAVK
+634 CFDAIK

-759 LYALLVGEDENSEE
+759 LYALLVGEDENFEE

>member
-12 FHKKDEDKKEG
+12 FHKKDEDKKEV
-23 KPVEPVV
+23 KPVEPV
-30 EENLKSEEAKDKT
+30 EENLKTEEAKDKT

-56 KVDEEPIYE
+56 KVDEEPISE
-65 VKKEETKEEYL
+65 VKKEEIKEESL

-109 ESVQP
+109 EPVQP

-124 QPIEENKVEDNS
+124 QPVEENKVEDNS
-136 SIKDEEKYEPSKGN
+136 SIKDEEKNEPSKEN
-150 EQSSFEEPVVEENT
+150 KQSSFEEPVV
-164 LEESVQPEVKE
+164 
-175 EQKIEEQPIEEN
+175 
-187 KVEDNSSIKDE
+187 
-198 EKYEPSKGNEQS
+198 
-210 SFEEPVVEENT
+210 
-221 LEESVQPEVKEEQKI
+221 
-236 EEQPIEENK
+236 
-245 VEDNSSIKDEEKYE
+245 
-259 PSKGNEQ
+259 
-266 SSFEE
+266 
-271 PVVEEN
+271 
-277 TLEESV
+277 
-283 QPEVKEEQKI
+283 
-293 EEQPIEENK
+293 
-302 VEDNSSIKDEEKY
+302 
-315 EPSKG
+315 
-320 NEQSSFEE
+320 
-328 PVIQNNTDGI
+328 QNNTDGI
-338 ENNNEFEY
+338 DNNEFEH

-373 IEDKAETKEE
+373 IEDKAETNEE

-413 ENEEDEDE
+413 ENEEDE
-421 VIEEKEEQTKEAEL
+421 VIEEKEEQTKEVEQ
-435 VNSADE
+435 VNSTDE

-482 IANKYKEANSEY
+482 IANKYKEANSDY
-494 FDDLERCLIEADVG
+494 FDELERCLIEADVG

-634 CFDAVK
+634 CFDAIK

-759 LYALLVGEDENSEE
+759 LYALLVGEDENFEE

>member
-23 KPVEPVV
+23 KPVEPV

-56 KVDEEPIYE
+56 KVDEEPIFE
-65 VKKEETKEEYL
+65 VEKEEIKEESL
-76 QPEVVKEEQSVEQSI
+76 QPEVVKKEQSVEQST

-109 ESVQP
+109 EPVQP

-124 QPIEENKVEDNS
+124 QPVEENKVEDNS
-136 SIKDEEKYEPSKGN
+136 SIKDEEKYEPSK
-150 EQSSFEEPVVEENT
+150 
-164 LEESVQPEVKE
+164 
-175 EQKIEEQPIEEN
+175 EN
-187 KVEDNSSIKDE
+187 K
-198 EKYEPSKGNEQS
+198 
-210 SFEEPVVEENT
+210 
-221 LEESVQPEVKEEQKI
+221 
-236 EEQPIEENK
+236 
-245 VEDNSSIKDEEKYE
+245 
-259 PSKGNEQ
+259 
-266 SSFEE
+266 
-271 PVVEEN
+271 
-277 TLEESV
+277 
-283 QPEVKEEQKI
+283 
-293 EEQPIEENK
+293 
-302 VEDNSSIKDEEKY
+302 
-315 EPSKG
+315 
-320 NEQSSFEE
+320 QSSFEE
-328 PVIQNNTDGI
+328 PVIQNNTDVI

-413 ENEEDEDE
+413 ENEEDE
-421 VIEEKEEQTKEAEL
+421 VIEEKEEQTKEVEQ
-435 VNSADE
+435 VNSTDE

-482 IANKYKEANSEY
+482 IANKYKEANSDY
-494 FDDLERCLIEADVG
+494 FDELERCLIEADVG

-584 AKHYKELGKK
+584 AKHYKGLGKK

-634 CFDAVK
+634 CFDAIK

-759 LYALLVGEDENSEE
+759 LYALLVGEDENFEE

>member
-12 FHKKDEDKKEG
+12 FHKKDEDKKEK

-50 KTLEGN
+50 KTLEEN
-56 KVDEEPIYE
+56 KVDEEPIFE
-65 VKKEETKEEYL
+65 VKKEEIKEESL
-76 QPEVVKEEQSVEQSI
+76 QPEVVKKEQSVEQSI
-91 EDKVETKEEPVV
+91 EDKIETKEEPVV

-109 ESVQP
+109 EPVQP

-136 SIKDEEKYEPSKGN
+136 SIKNEEKNEPSKEN
-150 EQSSFEEPVVEENT
+150 KQSSFEEPVVEENT
-164 LEESVQPEVKE
+164 LEEPVQPEVKE
-175 EQKIEEQPIEEN
+175 EQKIEEQPVEEN
-187 KVEDNSSIKDE
+187 KV
-198 EKYEPSKGNEQS
+198 
-210 SFEEPVVEENT
+210 
-221 LEESVQPEVKEEQKI
+221 
-236 EEQPIEENK
+236 
-245 VEDNSSIKDEEKYE
+245 
-259 PSKGNEQ
+259 
-266 SSFEE
+266 
-271 PVVEEN
+271 
-277 TLEESV
+277 
-283 QPEVKEEQKI
+283 
-293 EEQPIEENK
+293 
-302 VEDNSSIKDEEKY
+302 
-315 EPSKG
+315 
-320 NEQSSFEE
+320 
-328 PVIQNNTDGI
+328 
-338 ENNNEFEY
+338 
-346 SNPLLD
+346 
-352 LVLEDKLEKK
+352 
-362 ESKVEVNDEQP
+362 
-373 IEDKAETKEE
+373 
-383 PIVEKELSDE
+383 
-393 PVQPEIKEEQ
+393 
-403 HAEENKAEEK
+403 EEK

-421 VIEEKEEQTKEAEL
+421 VIEEKEEQTKEAEQ
-435 VNSADE
+435 VNSTDE

-482 IANKYKEANSEY
+482 IANKYKEANSDY
-494 FDDLERCLIEADVG
+494 FDELERCLIEADVG

-634 CFDAVK
+634 CFDAIK
-640 KAINDKYDLVM
+640 KAINEKYDLVM

-759 LYALLVGEDENSEE
+759 LYALLVGEDENFEE

>member
-12 FHKKDEDKKEG
+12 FHKKDEDKKEE
-23 KPVEPVV
+23 KPVEPV
-30 EENLKSEEAKDKT
+30 EENLKTEEAKDKT

-56 KVDEEPIYE
+56 KVDEEPISE
-65 VKKEETKEEYL
+65 VKKEEIKEESL

-109 ESVQP
+109 EPVQP
-114 EVKEEQKIEE
+114 EVEEEQKIEE
-124 QPIEENKVEDNS
+124 HPVEENKVEDNS
-136 SIKDEEKYEPSKGN
+136 SIKDEEKFEPSKEN
-150 EQSSFEEPVVEENT
+150 KQSSFEEPA
-164 LEESVQPEVKE
+164 
-175 EQKIEEQPIEEN
+175 
-187 KVEDNSSIKDE
+187 
-198 EKYEPSKGNEQS
+198 
-210 SFEEPVVEENT
+210 
-221 LEESVQPEVKEEQKI
+221 
-236 EEQPIEENK
+236 
-245 VEDNSSIKDEEKYE
+245 
-259 PSKGNEQ
+259 
-266 SSFEE
+266 
-271 PVVEEN
+271 
-277 TLEESV
+277 
-283 QPEVKEEQKI
+283 
-293 EEQPIEENK
+293 
-302 VEDNSSIKDEEKY
+302 
-315 EPSKG
+315 
-320 NEQSSFEE
+320 
-328 PVIQNNTDGI
+328 IQNNTDGI

-413 ENEEDEDE
+413 ENEEDE
-421 VIEEKEEQTKEAEL
+421 VIEEKEEQTKEVEQ
-435 VNSADE
+435 VNSTDE

-482 IANKYKEANSEY
+482 IANKYKEANSDY
-494 FDDLERCLIEADVG
+494 FDELERCLIEADVG

-634 CFDAVK
+634 CFDAIK

-759 LYALLVGEDENSEE
+759 LYALLVGEDENFEE

>member
-65 VKKEETKEEYL
+65 VKKEEIKEESL

-91 EDKVETKEEPVV
+91 EDKAETKEEPVV

-109 ESVQP
+109 EPVQP

-124 QPIEENKVEDNS
+124 QPVEENKVEDNS
-136 SIKDEEKYEPSKGN
+136 SIKNEEKYEPSK
-150 EQSSFEEPVVEENT
+150 E
-164 LEESVQPEVKE
+164 
-175 EQKIEEQPIEEN
+175 
-187 KVEDNSSIKDE
+187 
-198 EKYEPSKGNEQS
+198 
-210 SFEEPVVEENT
+210 
-221 LEESVQPEVKEEQKI
+221 
-236 EEQPIEENK
+236 
-245 VEDNSSIKDEEKYE
+245 
-259 PSKGNEQ
+259 
-266 SSFEE
+266 
-271 PVVEEN
+271 
-277 TLEESV
+277 
-283 QPEVKEEQKI
+283 
-293 EEQPIEENK
+293 
-302 VEDNSSIKDEEKY
+302 
-315 EPSKG
+315 

-383 PIVEKELSDE
+383 PIVEKELLDE

-413 ENEEDEDE
+413 ENKEDEDE
-421 VIEEKEEQTKEAEL
+421 VIEEKEEQEEQTKEAEQ
-435 VNSADE
+435 VNSTDE

-453 KKVEVDH
+453 EKVEVDHETKEQTKEAEQVNSTDEPVIEKKNDEATNKKVEVDH

-482 IANKYKEANSEY
+482 IANKYKEANSDY
-494 FDDLERCLIEADVG
+494 FDELERCLIEADVG

-759 LYALLVGEDENSEE
+759 LYALLVGEDENFEE

>member
-23 KPVEPVV
+23 KPVEPV

-56 KVDEEPIYE
+56 KVDEKPIFE
-65 VKKEETKEEYL
+65 VKKEEIKEESL

-109 ESVQP
+109 EPVQP

-124 QPIEENKVEDNS
+124 QPVEENKVEDNS
-136 SIKDEEKYEPSKGN
+136 SIKDEEKYEPSK
-150 EQSSFEEPVVEENT
+150 
-164 LEESVQPEVKE
+164 
-175 EQKIEEQPIEEN
+175 EN
-187 KVEDNSSIKDE
+187 K
-198 EKYEPSKGNEQS
+198 QS
-210 SFEEPVVEENT
+210 N
-221 LEESVQPEVKEEQKI
+221 
-236 EEQPIEENK
+236 
-245 VEDNSSIKDEEKYE
+245 
-259 PSKGNEQ
+259 
-266 SSFEE
+266 
-271 PVVEEN
+271 
-277 TLEESV
+277 
-283 QPEVKEEQKI
+283 
-293 EEQPIEENK
+293 
-302 VEDNSSIKDEEKY
+302 
-315 EPSKG
+315 
-320 NEQSSFEE
+320 FEE

-413 ENEEDEDE
+413 ENEEDEA
-421 VIEEKEEQTKEAEL
+421 IEEKEEQTKEVEK
-435 VNSADE
+435 VNSTDE

-482 IANKYKEANSEY
+482 IANKYKEANSDY
-494 FDDLERCLIEADVG
+494 FDELERCLIEADVG

-584 AKHYKELGKK
+584 AKHYKGLGKK

-634 CFDAVK
+634 CFDAIK

-759 LYALLVGEDENSEE
+759 LYALLVGEDENFEE

>member
-12 FHKKDEDKKEG
+12 FHKKDEDKKEV
-23 KPVEPVV
+23 KPVEPV

-43 SGESVVE
+43 SDESVVE

-56 KVDEEPIYE
+56 KVDEEPISE
-65 VKKEETKEEYL
+65 VKKEEIKEESL

-109 ESVQP
+109 EPVQP
-114 EVKEEQKIEE
+114 EIKEEQKIEE
-124 QPIEENKVEDNS
+124 QPVEENKVEDNS
-136 SIKDEEKYEPSKGN
+136 SIKDEEKYEPSK
-150 EQSSFEEPVVEENT
+150 
-164 LEESVQPEVKE
+164 
-175 EQKIEEQPIEEN
+175 EN
-187 KVEDNSSIKDE
+187 K
-198 EKYEPSKGNEQS
+198 
-210 SFEEPVVEENT
+210 
-221 LEESVQPEVKEEQKI
+221 
-236 EEQPIEENK
+236 
-245 VEDNSSIKDEEKYE
+245 
-259 PSKGNEQ
+259 
-266 SSFEE
+266 
-271 PVVEEN
+271 
-277 TLEESV
+277 
-283 QPEVKEEQKI
+283 
-293 EEQPIEENK
+293 
-302 VEDNSSIKDEEKY
+302 
-315 EPSKG
+315 
-320 NEQSSFEE
+320 QSSFEE

-383 PIVEKELSDE
+383 PIVEKELSEE
-393 PVQPEIKEEQ
+393 PAQPEIKEEQ
-403 HAEENKAEEK
+403 HAEENKVEEK
-413 ENEEDEDE
+413 ENEDE
-421 VIEEKEEQTKEAEL
+421 VIEEKEEQTKEAEQ

-453 KKVEVDH
+453 EKVEVDH

-482 IANKYKEANSEY
+482 IANKYKEANSDY
-494 FDDLERCLIEADVG
+494 FDELERCLIEADVG

-556 IKFDPENPTVL
+556 IKFNPENPTVL

-634 CFDAVK
+634 CFDAIK

-759 LYALLVGEDENSEE
+759 LYALLVGEDENFEE

>member
-12 FHKKDEDKKEG
+12 FHKKDENKKEG
-23 KPVEPVV
+23 KPVEPV
-30 EENLKSEEAKDKT
+30 EENLKSEEAKNKT

-56 KVDEEPIYE
+56 KVDEEPIFE
-65 VKKEETKEEYL
+65 VKKEEIKEESL
-76 QPEVVKEEQSVEQSI
+76 QPEVVKKEQSVEQSI
-91 EDKVETKEEPVV
+91 EDKVETKEEPAV

-109 ESVQP
+109 EPAQP

-124 QPIEENKVEDNS
+124 QPVEENKVEDNS
-136 SIKDEEKYEPSKGN
+136 SIKDEEKYEPS
-150 EQSSFEEPVVEENT
+150 EED
-164 LEESVQPEVKE
+164 K
-175 EQKIEEQPIEEN
+175 
-187 KVEDNSSIKDE
+187 
-198 EKYEPSKGNEQS
+198 
-210 SFEEPVVEENT
+210 
-221 LEESVQPEVKEEQKI
+221 
-236 EEQPIEENK
+236 
-245 VEDNSSIKDEEKYE
+245 
-259 PSKGNEQ
+259 
-266 SSFEE
+266 
-271 PVVEEN
+271 
-277 TLEESV
+277 
-283 QPEVKEEQKI
+283 
-293 EEQPIEENK
+293 
-302 VEDNSSIKDEEKY
+302 
-315 EPSKG
+315 
-320 NEQSSFEE
+320 QSSFEE

-373 IEDKAETKEE
+373 IEDKDETNEE

-413 ENEEDEDE
+413 EDEEDE
-421 VIEEKEEQTKEAEL
+421 VIEEKEEQTKEVEQ
-435 VNSADE
+435 VNSTDE
-441 PVIEKKNDEATT
+441 PVIEKKNDGATT

-482 IANKYKEANSEY
+482 IANKYKEANSDY
-494 FDDLERCLIEADVG
+494 FDELERCLIEADVG

-584 AKHYKELGKK
+584 AKHYKGLGKK

-634 CFDAVK
+634 CFDAIK

-759 LYALLVGEDENSEE
+759 LYALLVGEDENFEE

>member
-23 KPVEPVV
+23 KPVEPV

-56 KVDEEPIYE
+56 KVDEEPISE
-65 VKKEETKEEYL
+65 VKKEEIKEESL
-76 QPEVVKEEQSVEQSI
+76 QPEVVKEEQSVEQST

-109 ESVQP
+109 EPVQP

-124 QPIEENKVEDNS
+124 QPVEENKVEDNS
-136 SIKDEEKYEPSKGN
+136 SIKDEEKFEPSK
-150 EQSSFEEPVVEENT
+150 
-164 LEESVQPEVKE
+164 
-175 EQKIEEQPIEEN
+175 EN
-187 KVEDNSSIKDE
+187 K
-198 EKYEPSKGNEQS
+198 
-210 SFEEPVVEENT
+210 
-221 LEESVQPEVKEEQKI
+221 
-236 EEQPIEENK
+236 
-245 VEDNSSIKDEEKYE
+245 
-259 PSKGNEQ
+259 
-266 SSFEE
+266 
-271 PVVEEN
+271 
-277 TLEESV
+277 
-283 QPEVKEEQKI
+283 
-293 EEQPIEENK
+293 
-302 VEDNSSIKDEEKY
+302 
-315 EPSKG
+315 
-320 NEQSSFEE
+320 QSSFEE

-413 ENEEDEDE
+413 EDEEDE
-421 VIEEKEEQTKEAEL
+421 VIEEKEEQTKEVEK
-435 VNSADE
+435 VNSTDE

-482 IANKYKEANSEY
+482 IANKYKEANSDY
-494 FDDLERCLIEADVG
+494 FDELERCLIEADVG

-584 AKHYKELGKK
+584 AKHYKGLGKK

-634 CFDAVK
+634 CFDAIK

-739 RFIGLGEHEDDLREF
+739 RFIGLGEYEDDLREF

>member
-65 VKKEETKEEYL
+65 VKKEEIKEESL

-91 EDKVETKEEPVV
+91 EDKVETKEEPIV
-103 EENTLE
+103 EGNTLE
-109 ESVQP
+109 EPVQP

-124 QPIEENKVEDNS
+124 QPVEENKVEDNS
-136 SIKDEEKYEPSKGN
+136 SIKDEEKYEPSK
-150 EQSSFEEPVVEENT
+150 
-164 LEESVQPEVKE
+164 
-175 EQKIEEQPIEEN
+175 EN
-187 KVEDNSSIKDE
+187 K
-198 EKYEPSKGNEQS
+198 
-210 SFEEPVVEENT
+210 
-221 LEESVQPEVKEEQKI
+221 
-236 EEQPIEENK
+236 
-245 VEDNSSIKDEEKYE
+245 
-259 PSKGNEQ
+259 
-266 SSFEE
+266 
-271 PVVEEN
+271 
-277 TLEESV
+277 
-283 QPEVKEEQKI
+283 
-293 EEQPIEENK
+293 
-302 VEDNSSIKDEEKY
+302 
-315 EPSKG
+315 
-320 NEQSSFEE
+320 QSSFEE

-383 PIVEKELSDE
+383 PVVEKELSDE

-403 HAEENKAEEK
+403 HSEENKAEEK

-421 VIEEKEEQTKEAEL
+421 VIEEKEEQEEQTKEAEQ

-453 KKVEVDH
+453 EKVEVDH

-482 IANKYKEANSEY
+482 IANKYKEANSDY
-494 FDDLERCLIEADVG
+494 FDELERCLIEADVG

-594 VLLVAADTFRAGA
+594 VMLVAADTFRAGA

-634 CFDAVK
+634 CFDAIK
-640 KAINDKYDLVM
+640 KAINEKYDLVM

-759 LYALLVGEDENSEE
+759 LYALLVGEDENFEE

>member
-12 FHKKDEDKKEG
+12 FHKKDEDKKEV
-23 KPVEPVV
+23 KPVEPV

-43 SGESVVE
+43 SDESVVE
-50 KTLEGN
+50 KALEGN
-56 KVDEEPIYE
+56 KVDEEPIFE
-65 VKKEETKEEYL
+65 AKKEEIKEESL
-76 QPEVVKEEQSVEQSI
+76 QPEVVKEEQFVKQSI

-109 ESVQP
+109 EPVQP

-124 QPIEENKVEDNS
+124 QLVEENKEEDNS
-136 SIKDEEKYEPSKGN
+136 SIKDEEKYELSK
-150 EQSSFEEPVVEENT
+150 EDKQSSFEEPVV
-164 LEESVQPEVKE
+164 
-175 EQKIEEQPIEEN
+175 QK
-187 KVEDNSSIKDE
+187 
-198 EKYEPSKGNEQS
+198 
-210 SFEEPVVEENT
+210 
-221 LEESVQPEVKEEQKI
+221 
-236 EEQPIEENK
+236 
-245 VEDNSSIKDEEKYE
+245 
-259 PSKGNEQ
+259 
-266 SSFEE
+266 
-271 PVVEEN
+271 
-277 TLEESV
+277 
-283 QPEVKEEQKI
+283 
-293 EEQPIEENK
+293 
-302 VEDNSSIKDEEKY
+302 
-315 EPSKG
+315 
-320 NEQSSFEE
+320 
-328 PVIQNNTDGI
+328 NTDGI

-352 LVLEDKLEKK
+352 LVLKDKLEKK

-413 ENEEDEDE
+413 ENEEDE
-421 VIEEKEEQTKEAEL
+421 VIEEKEEQTKEVEQ
-435 VNSADE
+435 VNSTDE

-482 IANKYKEANSEY
+482 IANKYKEANSDY
-494 FDDLERCLIEADVG
+494 FDELERCLIEADVG

-634 CFDAVK
+634 CFDAIK

-759 LYALLVGEDENSEE
+759 LYALLVGEDENFEE

>member
-50 KTLEGN
+50 KTLEEN
-56 KVDEEPIYE
+56 KVDEEPIFE
-65 VKKEETKEEYL
+65 VKKEEIKEESL
-76 QPEVVKEEQSVEQSI
+76 QPEVVKKEQSVEQSI

-109 ESVQP
+109 EPVQP

-124 QPIEENKVEDNS
+124 QPVEENKVEDNS
-136 SIKDEEKYEPSKGN
+136 SIKDEEKYEPSK
-150 EQSSFEEPVVEENT
+150 
-164 LEESVQPEVKE
+164 
-175 EQKIEEQPIEEN
+175 EN
-187 KVEDNSSIKDE
+187 K
-198 EKYEPSKGNEQS
+198 Q
-210 SFEEPVVEENT
+210 F
-221 LEESVQPEVKEEQKI
+221 
-236 EEQPIEENK
+236 
-245 VEDNSSIKDEEKYE
+245 
-259 PSKGNEQ
+259 
-266 SSFEE
+266 
-271 PVVEEN
+271 
-277 TLEESV
+277 
-283 QPEVKEEQKI
+283 
-293 EEQPIEENK
+293 
-302 VEDNSSIKDEEKY
+302 
-315 EPSKG
+315 
-320 NEQSSFEE
+320 SFEE

-383 PIVEKELSDE
+383 PVVEKELSDE

-403 HAEENKAEEK
+403 HAEENKVEDNSSIKDEEAKDKTSGESVVEKTLEGNKVDEEPVHEVKKEEIKEESLQPEVVKEEQSVEQPIEDKAETKEEPVVEGNTLEEPVQPEVKEEQKIEEQPVEENKVEEK

-421 VIEEKEEQTKEAEL
+421 VIEEKEEQTKEAEQ
-435 VNSADE
+435 VNSTDE
-441 PVIEKKNDEATT
+441 PVIEKKNDEAIA

-482 IANKYKEANSEY
+482 IANKYKEANSDY
-494 FDDLERCLIEADVG
+494 FDELERCLIEADVG

-594 VLLVAADTFRAGA
+594 VMLVAADTFRAGA

-634 CFDAVK
+634 CFDAIK
-640 KAINDKYDLVM
+640 KAINEKYDLVM

-759 LYALLVGEDENSEE
+759 LYALLVGEDENFEE